1 MGRDRARS
9 RRDRSRKGGA
19 MSNPRGNVP
28 LSVQEVVRA
37 ALTDQEN
44 ALLAF
49 FDAPGFRKQM
59 RAALTDQEKA
69 LLAFF
74 DAPGFNRMTK
84 EDALH
89 KLEARFFHANG
100 TPLGGGLNPEGA
112 NGESSNA

>member
-37 ALTDQEN
+37 ALTDQEIG
-44 ALLAF
+44 LLAF
-49 FDAPGFRKQM
+49 FGAPGFKQM

-74 DAPGFNRMTK
+74 DAPGFNQMPK

-89 KLEARFFHANG
+89 KLEARFFNANG
-100 TPLGGGLNPEGA
+100 TPLGGGINPEGA